1 MILKIK
7 SEQRNKKNSDI
18 VEHKTLQ
25 SLYSGFIGCQL
36 FDAKQ
41 PGYISCANSGDLMYD
56 DIRRVHRDETV
67 FSVDQSDYDINS
79 SKTMESLQQD
89 RENLNIGPMVS
100 ESNFNTTFN
109 DAFDKTE
116 RFRRDIYNRQRYEN
130 SKQSNASESFKSRY
144 FNIK

>member
-1 MILKIK
+1 
-7 SEQRNKKNSDI
+7 
-18 VEHKTLQ
+18 
-25 SLYSGFIGCQL
+25 
-36 FDAKQ
+36 
-41 PGYISCANSGDLMYD
+41 MYD

-109 DAFDKTE
+109 DKTE
-116 RFRRDIYNRQRYEN
+116 
-130 SKQSNASESFKSRY
+130 KS
-144 FNIK
+144 